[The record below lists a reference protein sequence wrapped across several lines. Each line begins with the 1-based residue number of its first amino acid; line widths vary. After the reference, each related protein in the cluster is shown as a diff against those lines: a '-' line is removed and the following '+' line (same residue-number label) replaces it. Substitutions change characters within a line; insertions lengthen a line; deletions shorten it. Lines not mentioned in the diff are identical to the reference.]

1 MSAAEPAHPA
11 PPGINTREDA
21 DVIPLTKNRAGRG
34 PTPRSG
40 RWNHMDNHQPP
51 APPGGG
57 RDRTDHEIVADF
69 VEKAFNGIDRT
80 LSNDETA
87 LIFLKSLDVFIHVLA
102 GVTAGGDIDE
112 GQYARLLETLDPL
125 RSAPD
130 LV

>member
-11 PPGINTREDA
+11 PPAITSAQDA
-21 DVIPLTKNRAGRG
+21 DVIPLTKNRASRG
-34 PTPRSG
+34 QAPRSG

-51 APPGGG
+51 TPPGGG

-102 GVTAGGDIDE
+102 GVTARGDIDE
-112 GQYARLLETLDPL
+112 GQYARLLETLAPL
-125 RSAPD
+125 RAAPD